1 MLQFVNRQ
9 AYTDTMLKIS
19 AIIGTDSGF
28 MPSFNTGNSG
38 KEYLGHIDGNR
49 FEIRKKQ
56 YGRNSFMAIFRG
68 TLEPMGGDET
78 RISGEFGYIRGYKAF
93 RAFFF
98 GFMFVYILTLA
109 IFSIVKALTRQFEN
123 QLFVFLG
130 GSFALFGFL
139 VVFFRVG
146 KKTHLKEEAE
156 LEVFLRRL
164 FK

>member
-1 MLQFVNRQ
+1 
-9 AYTDTMLKIS
+9 
-19 AIIGTDSGF
+19 
-28 MPSFNTGNSG
+28 
-38 KEYLGHIDGNR
+38 
-49 FEIRKKQ
+49 
-56 YGRNSFMAIFRG
+56 
-68 TLEPMGGDET
+68 
-78 RISGEFGYIRGYKAF
+78 
-93 RAFFF
+93 
-98 GFMFVYILTLA
+98 MFVYILTLA